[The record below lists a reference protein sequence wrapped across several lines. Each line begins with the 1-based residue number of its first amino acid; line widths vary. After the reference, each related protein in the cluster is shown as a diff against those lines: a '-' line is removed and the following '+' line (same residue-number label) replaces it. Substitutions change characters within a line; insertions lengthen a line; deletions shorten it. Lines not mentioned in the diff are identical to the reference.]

1 MIFDENMQIK
11 PKCLNSN
18 LKKIKKEFGKKEMI
32 FLSDNESNDD
42 TNNSKNKFIS
52 CIKNDNIQNVGI
64 QNSFN

>member
-1 MIFDENMQIK
+1 M
-11 PKCLNSN
+11 NSN
-18 LKKIKKEFGKKEMI
+18 LMKIKKEFGKKEMI